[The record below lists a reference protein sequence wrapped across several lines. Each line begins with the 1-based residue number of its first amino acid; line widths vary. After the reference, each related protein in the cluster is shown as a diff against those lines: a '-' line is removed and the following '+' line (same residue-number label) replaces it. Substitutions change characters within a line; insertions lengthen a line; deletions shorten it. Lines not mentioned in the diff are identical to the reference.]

1 MTEDF
6 DSIDPSVQQIITE
19 ARRPVMV
26 DAGAR
31 ERLMDAVRAEEPPRR
46 SSRVLTW
53 LLEPRRITLPPLATL
68 ATAAGLVG
76 IGVFG
81 GLAINRDDRT
91 TAIDQPRAEAA
102 VSQLPDSVTPRVMK
116 FVLLA
121 PQASRVSVVGDF
133 NGWDRSA
140 TPAERQPDGSWTMFV
155 SMRPGRHEYSFV
167 IDGTHFI
174 PDPTAPSAPNDD
186 YGNRNSVV
194 VVSGADD

>member
-1 MTEDF
+1 MIEDP
-6 DSIDPSVQQIITE
+6 IDPNVEWIVTE
-19 ARRPVMV
+19 ARRPVSLDPAV
-26 DAGAR
+26 R
-31 ERLMDAVRAEEPPRR
+31 QRLMDAVRAEAPPRR
-46 SSRVLTW
+46 SPRVLTW
-53 LLEPRRITLPPLATL
+53 LLEPRRFAMPPLATL

-76 IGVFG
+76 IGVLG
-81 GLAINRDDRT
+81 GLAVNNRDGRS
-91 TAIDQPRAEAA
+91 TATDQPRAEAA
-102 VSQLPDSVTPRVMK
+102 VSQLPDSVAPRVMK

-133 NGWDRSA
+133 NGWDGSA

-174 PDPTAPSAPNDD
+174 PDPTAPTAPNDE

>member
-6 DSIDPSVQQIITE
+6 ESIDPSVQQIITE
-19 ARRPVMV
+19 ARRPVTM
-26 DAGAR
+26 DAGVR
-31 ERLMDAVRAEEPPRR
+31 DRLMNAVRAEEPPQRG
-46 SSRVLTW
+46 SRVLTW
-53 LLEPRRITLPPLATL
+53 LMEPRRIAIPPLATL

-76 IGVFG
+76 IGVLG
-81 GLAINRDDRT
+81 GLAINGDDRAP
-91 TAIDQPRAEAA
+91 AIEQSRAVAA
-102 VSQLPDSVTPRVMK
+102 GSQLPDSVAPRVMK

-133 NGWDRSA
+133 NGWDRGA

-174 PDPTAPSAPNDD
+174 PDPTAPTAPNDE

-194 VVSGADD
+194 VVSGAED